1 MAEPTHVVT
10 GRVSNVL
17 LVQLTAQATVLVGLL
32 DSIISTPLVARALAA
47 ETWSSQ
53 DTADLKAICLRAVHC
68 AQRAADQAMPD
79 PV

>member
-17 LVQLTAQATVLVGLL
+17 LVQLTAQATALVGLL
-32 DSIISTPLVARALAA
+32 DSIISTPQVARALAV
-47 ETWSSQ
+47 ENWSSQ
-53 DTADLKAICLRAVHC
+53 DTADLKAISLRAVHC